1 MPNDDSFLE
10 LWNSAIAIVPDEENR
25 RAKRQKLANSKCAYS
40 VMYDTMDQREEDTI
54 SILKRLFFAT
64 LDVLLAELNKRFGD
78 ENNEYFVALGATD
91 PANDDFLSFEQ
102 LQPLGR
108 LPTHST

>member
-1 MPNDDSFLE
+1 MVCHS
-10 LWNSAIAIVPDEENR
+10 
-25 RAKRQKLANSKCAYS
+25 
-40 VMYDTMDQREEDTI
+40 TGQREEDTI
-54 SILKRLFFAT
+54 SILMRLFFAT
-64 LDVLLAELNKRFGD
+64 LDVLLAELNKRFED

-102 LQPLGR
+102 LQPLVR